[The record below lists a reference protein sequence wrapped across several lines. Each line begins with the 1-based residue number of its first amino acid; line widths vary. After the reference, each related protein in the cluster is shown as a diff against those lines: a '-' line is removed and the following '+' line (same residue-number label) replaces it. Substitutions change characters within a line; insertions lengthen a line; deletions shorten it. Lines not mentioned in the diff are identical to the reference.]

1 MLKLK
6 ETFIGVQTYCKGK
19 NYKHVR
25 IMSDNI
31 KAVFYVNNK
40 GGIKSEF
47 SNEIAK
53 ELQVWHISQNVW
65 VTPAH
70 IS

>member
-6 ETFIGVQTYCKGK
+6 EIFIGVQTYCKGK
-19 NYKHVR
+19 NHKHVR
-25 IMSDNI
+25 VMSDNI

-53 ELQVWHISQNVW
+53 ELRVWRISQNV
-65 VTPAH
+65 
-70 IS
+70 

>member
-1 MLKLK
+1 
-6 ETFIGVQTYCKGK
+6 
-19 NYKHVR
+19 
-25 IMSDNI
+25 MSDNI

-53 ELQVWHISQNVW
+53 ELWVWRISQNV
-65 VTPAH
+65 
-70 IS
+70 

>member
-1 MLKLK
+1 
-6 ETFIGVQTYCKGK
+6 
-19 NYKHVR
+19 
-25 IMSDNI
+25 MSDNI

-70 IS
+70 ISWTQNTEADGFSRNVNKAIV